1 MITDSTSI
9 ANIFNSY
16 FIDRSAND
24 LASLGE
30 CQEMKNALSD
40 FSPLINIEISPVT
53 ETDVLELLMSIP
65 SHKATGDDGIGIKIL
80 KIAAFAIVP
89 SLTRVLNLCLTRKY
103 FPRRWKI
110 AKVSSIFK
118 GNGCKNEKE
127 CFSPISVLPTLS
139 KLLEKLIGRSLNNI
153 LNGNNILYKF
163 QSGFRKDFST
173 ETALI
178 RLVDQLLLDLDQNRV
193 SGLAFRV
200 AKSVQ
205 TSSGQNF
212 LRLQTFLKML

>member
-139 KLLEKLIGRSLNNI
+139 KLLEKLIPVAFL
-153 LNGNNILYKF
+153 
-163 QSGFRKDFST
+163 
-173 ETALI
+173 
-178 RLVDQLLLDLDQNRV
+178 QLC
-193 SGLAFRV
+193 
-200 AKSVQ
+200 
-205 TSSGQNF
+205 
-212 LRLQTFLKML
+212 LRLLIIRKHSI